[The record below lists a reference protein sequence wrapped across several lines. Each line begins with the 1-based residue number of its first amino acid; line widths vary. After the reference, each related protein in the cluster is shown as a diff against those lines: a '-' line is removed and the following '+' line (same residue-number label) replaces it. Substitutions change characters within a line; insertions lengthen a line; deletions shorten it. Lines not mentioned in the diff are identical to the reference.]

1 MDRYFVFQRLC
12 IQFNGDLEKKKTEC
26 QTLGFADIGQDE
38 ADVSRVIRSGHESL
52 RPFTN
57 WSFTPAQGNASQMIQ
72 ITEFLDIEVLCP
84 SVHFY
89 GGPHPRHM
97 EVPQARDWIWAA
109 AVTYASSLTHCATE
123 GTPVNFLIDFTF

>member
-38 ADVSRVIRSGHESL
+38 ADVSRVIRPGHESL

-57 WSFTPAQGNASQMIQ
+57 
-72 ITEFLDIEVLCP
+72 
-84 SVHFY
+84 
-89 GGPHPRHM
+89 
-97 EVPQARDWIWAA
+97 
-109 AVTYASSLTHCATE
+109 
-123 GTPVNFLIDFTF
+123 